1 MTKTQTLR
9 AIRLETH
16 IQEVLNTS
24 VAWHLAK
31 RAYEMHLGTA
41 SNTQRLQAL
50 RAAVDALD
58 NAVRLYYDTETHGF

>member
-16 IQEVLNTS
+16 IQEVLNTA

-31 RAYEMHLGTA
+31 RAYEMHLGTG
-41 SNTQRLQAL
+41 SNTARLADL
-50 RAAVDALD
+50 RAAVDTLD
-58 NAVRLYYDTETHGF
+58 RAVHAYYDTETHGF